1 MRLVLWLA
9 GDRYREKAPGVPDMP
24 RIVTVGVGQLGPI
37 PRAQSRQDV
46 VARLLAMME
55 DAARMGCDL
64 IVYPEAALT
73 AFFPHWWIEDE
84 DELDSY
90 FEREMP
96 NAATQPLFDAA
107 RRLGV
112 GFHLGY
118 AELAFEEGRKRRFN
132 TSILVGKD
140 GRIIGKYRK
149 IHLPGYKERNGETP
163 FENLEKRY
171 FEVGNL
177 GFPVWHALGARV
189 GMMICNDRRWPE
201 SYRVMGLQGVE
212 LIVLGYNTPVHNPA
226 MPETDDLGN
235 FHNHLVMQAGA
246 YQNGTYVVG
255 VAKAGEEEGVDQIG
269 QSCIVAPSGE
279 LMVQCTTLG
288 DELQVARCDLD
299 LCKGYKDS
307 IFNFAKHR
315 RPEHYRL
322 IVERT
327 GVGEVLGT

>member
-1 MRLVLWLA
+1 
-9 GDRYREKAPGVPDMP
+9 MP

-37 PRAQSRQDV
+37 PLSQSRQDV
-46 VARLLAMME
+46 VVRLLALME

-64 IVYPEAALT
+64 LVYPEAALT
-73 AFFPHWWIEDE
+73 AFFPHWWIADE

-96 NAATQPLFDAA
+96 SAATQPLFDAA

-118 AELAFEEGRKRRFN
+118 AELAVEDGKKRRFN
-132 TSILVGKD
+132 TSILVGED
-140 GRIIGKYRK
+140 GKIVGKYRK
-149 IHLPGYKERNGETP
+149 IHLPGYKERNGKTP

-177 GFPVWHALGARV
+177 GFPVWRAFGGRV

-201 SYRVMGLQGVE
+201 AYRVMGLQGVE

-235 FHNHLVMQAGA
+235 FHNHLVMQSGA
-246 YQNGTYVVG
+246 YQNGTFVAG

-269 QSCIVAPSGE
+269 QSCIIAPSGE

-299 LCKGYKDS
+299 LCTGYKNS

-327 GVGEVLGT
+327 GAGEVLGA

>member
-1 MRLVLWLA
+1 
-9 GDRYREKAPGVPDMP
+9 MP

-37 PRAQSRQDV
+37 PLSQSRQEV
-46 VARLLAMME
+46 VARLIAMME
-55 DAARMGCDL
+55 DAAHMGCDL
-64 IVYPEAALT
+64 LVYPEAALT

-84 DELDSY
+84 DELDSF
-90 FEREMP
+90 FERAMP
-96 NAATQPLFDAA
+96 NQAVQPLFDAA

-118 AELAFEEGRKRRFN
+118 AELALENGTKHRFN

-140 GRIIGKYRK
+140 GRILGKYRK
-149 IHLPGYKERNGETP
+149 IHLPGYKERSGKTP

-177 GFPVWHALGARV
+177 GFPVWHAFGGRV

-201 SYRVMGLQGVE
+201 AYRVMGLQGVE

-246 YQNGTYVVG
+246 YQNGTFVAG

-269 QSCIVAPSGE
+269 QSCIIAPSGE

-299 LCKGYKDS
+299 LCTSYKNS

-327 GVGEVLGT
+327 GAGEVLSA